1 MKKLFRISLLVL
13 AVFIL
18 NSSDTTAQKFAYVN
32 SQEILA
38 SMPDVK
44 QMEAN
49 LEALGLQLQK
59 KGEQMLTAYKQKE
72 EAAIREKE
80 KGTMSPVQEEKFL
93 QELQVSQNEI
103 VSFEKEMQSKMVEKR
118 NELLAP
124 IYEKINNA
132 IKDVAVAEGYAMIF
146 DSQVLLYAEDGIDVS
161 TKVKAKL
168 GL

>member
-1 MKKLFRISLLVL
+1 MVL
-13 AVFIL
+13 KVG
-18 NSSDTTAQKFAYVN
+18 DTTAQKFGYVN
-32 SQEILA
+32 SQALLA
-38 SMPDVK
+38 EMPDVK

-49 LEALGLQLQK
+49 LTALGQQLQK
-59 KGEQMLTAYKQKE
+59 KGESMVVSYKQKE

-80 KGTMSPVQEEKFL
+80 QGTLSPLAEETL
-93 QELQVSQNEI
+93 MQELQTSQKEI
-103 VSFEKEMQSKMVEKR
+103 MDFEKDMQTKIYDKR

-132 IKDVAVAEGYAMIF
+132 IKTVAEEEGFNMIF
-146 DSQVLLYAEDGIDVS
+146 DSQVLLYGEEAADVS